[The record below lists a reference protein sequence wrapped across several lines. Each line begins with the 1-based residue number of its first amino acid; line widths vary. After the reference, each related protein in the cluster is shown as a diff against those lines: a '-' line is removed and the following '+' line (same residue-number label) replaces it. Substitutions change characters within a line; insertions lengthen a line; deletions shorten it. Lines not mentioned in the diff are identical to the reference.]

1 MTTTTTISST
11 NPINTTSNAVKEQL
25 LRVIPMEMQ
34 NDNQLMDY
42 LVRVVES
49 LQETPLPV
57 VIVERT
63 LRTILTAAGLDE
75 FGWQEFWKAL
85 YSARGSILWGR
96 LLAEEDLGVGGV
108 DLDAAAAVVPFE
120 RPVQMDSNEGT
131 AVTISG
137 SAASLEGGSSVMCPE
152 LAELLGGGAH
162 ASGTA
167 ASIDF
172 LSNRKTLVSQV
183 SRDALEKAE
192 ARLRQKAEKR
202 SRKEAGLYRAGKFG
216 PSGQVAR
223 SAAEREAERSQKV
236 DAVLQ
241 EAQTGD
247 FGLLR
252 DIHMAAFDISLP
264 KRILTDAECSLIYG
278 RRYGLIGRNGVG
290 KSTFLRHIAS
300 RQIPG
305 IPGHISILHVE
316 QEMSGDDQTA
326 LDAVLSADYRR
337 ACLLEEQAILSERS
351 TSLELDFT
359 PQDEERLSAVHRRL
373 IDLDADRATSR
384 AAMILAGLGFSQ
396 NDQKRPTRT
405 FSGGWRMRLSLAQ
418 ALFAQPDLLLL
429 DEPTNMLDFPAV
441 VWLQEYLLQWPGT
454 ILVVSHDR
462 LFLDAV
468 CSDIVH
474 LHAEQL
480 VSYRGDYT
488 QFVATRT
495 ERLKNQ
501 QREYETQ
508 LAYRQH
514 LQAFVDRWRYNAN
527 RAPQAQS
534 RLKILEKLPE
544 LKPVVIDAPI
554 LFRFPKLDTPPPS
567 PLVQLDQVDFAYEST
582 SNTSKIILK
591 NVSFNLN
598 TDGRVAIVGPNGA
611 GKTTLLKLLTGQ
623 LDPTHGRASLN
634 SRLRVAYFSQHHV
647 DGLND
652 AGQDPALSRTPLEW
666 LALKYPGKLDEEYRR
681 QLGSFG
687 LSGPLALQ
695 SIETLSGGQKSRLVF
710 AGLALNTPHLLIL
723 DEPTNHLDID
733 SIDALIEA
741 IKVFN
746 GAVIAVS
753 HDKRFVDLIAKEIWV
768 CANAS
773 VKQFEGSIHDY
784 ANSLLSSS

>member
-1 MTTTTTISST
+1 MTSE
-11 NPINTTSNAVKEQL
+11 NSNSIRTRLLECLPLEMHSDTQL
-25 LRVIPMEMQ
+25 TE
-34 NDNQLMDY
+34 Y

-49 LQETPLPV
+49 LYVTPLSVTV
-57 VIVERT
+57 VEKT
-63 LRTILTAAGLDE
+63 LHLVFKAAGLSE
-75 FGWQEFWKAL
+75 SGWENLWKTIYADKDN
-85 YSARGSILWGR
+85 AILADK
-96 LLAEEDLGVGGV
+96 LVAEEDLGLDGM
-108 DLDAAAAVVPFE
+108 DLESAQAVVPFE
-120 RPVQMDSNEGT
+120 RPVQMDANEGI

-137 SAASLEGGSSVMCPE
+137 SSIESNSGTSVLCPE
-152 LAELLGGGAH
+152 LYE
-162 ASGTA
+162 SN
-167 ASIDF
+167 SIDF

-183 SRDALEKAE
+183 NRDALEKAE

-202 SRKEAGLYRAGKFG
+202 SRKEAGQYRAGKYG

-223 SAAEREAERSQKV
+223 SAAEKEAERIQKV
-236 DAVLQ
+236 DAILQ
-241 EAQTGD
+241 EGQTANE

-252 DIHMAAFDISLP
+252 DVHMESFDISLP
-264 KRILTDAECSLIYG
+264 KRILTDASCSLIFG

-290 KSTFLRHIAS
+290 KSTFLRHLAS
-300 RQIPG
+300 RQISG
-305 IPGHISILHVE
+305 IPAYLSILHVE
-316 QEMSGDDQTA
+316 QEMVGDDQSA
-326 LDAVLSADYRR
+326 LDSVLSADYRR
-337 ACLLEEQAILSERS
+337 MRLLEEQNILTTKANSDE
-351 TSLELDFT
+351 EEFT
-359 PQDEERLSAVHRRL
+359 TADEERLSAVHRRL
-373 IDLDADRATSR
+373 FELDADRATSR
-384 AAMILAGLGFSQ
+384 AGIILSGLGFAQ
-396 NDQKRPTRT
+396 EDQKRATRT

-468 CSDIVH
+468 STDIIH

-480 VSYRGDYT
+480 VTYRGDYT
-488 QFVATRT
+488 QFVSTRA

-554 LFRFPKLDTPPPS
+554 VFRFPKLDTPPPS
-567 PLVQLDQVDFAYEST
+567 PLVQLDEVDFAYNEGKGRT
-582 SNTSKIILK
+582 IVQ

-611 GKTTLLKLLTGQ
+611 GKTTLLKLLTGR
-623 LDPTHGRASLN
+623 LEPTKGRATIN

-647 DGLND
+647 DGLSD
-652 AGQDPALSRTPLEW
+652 SGQDPMLSRTPVEW
-666 LALKYPGKLDEEYRR
+666 LSIKYPGKLDEEYRR

-687 LSGPLALQ
+687 LGGPLALQ
-695 SIETLSGGQKSRLVF
+695 AIGTLSGGQKSRLVF
-710 AGLALNTPHLLIL
+710 AGLALLTPHLLIL

-741 IKVFN
+741 IRVFN

-768 CANAS
+768 CANTR
-773 VKQFEGSIHDY
+773 VTQFEGTIHDY
-784 ANSLLSSS
+784 ANSLLSI

>member
-1 MTTTTTISST
+1 MDI
-11 NPINTTSNAVKEQL
+11 KGKL
-25 LRVIPMEMQ
+25 LPCLPVEMQ
-34 NDNQLMDY
+34 QDTQLVEY
-42 LVRVVES
+42 LLRVVES
-49 LQETPLPV
+49 LHCTPLPV
-57 VIVERT
+57 SIVERT
-63 LRTILTAAGLDE
+63 LHLVLKAAGLEEPAWDAL
-75 FGWQEFWKAL
+75 WKVIYANK
-85 YSARGSILWGR
+85 STGILADK
-96 LLAEEDLGVGGV
+96 LVEDEDLGVSGI
-108 DLDAAAAVVPFE
+108 DIDSAAAVVPFE

-131 AVTISG
+131 AISISG
-137 SAASLEGGSSVMCPE
+137 SGNNEFNNSNGTATAPMCSE
-152 LAELLGGGAH
+152 LVELLGGGAGGL
-162 ASGTA
+162 AGGSQ
-167 ASIDF
+167 SIDF
-172 LSNRKTLVSQV
+172 LSNRKSLVSQV
-183 SRDALEKAE
+183 NREALEKAE

-202 SRKEAGLYRAGKFG
+202 SRKEAGQYRAGKFG
-216 PSGQVAR
+216 PSGQAAR
-223 SAAEREAERSQKV
+223 SAAEKEAERIQKV

-241 EAQTGD
+241 EGNAAGE

-252 DIHMAAFDISLP
+252 DVHMESFDISLP
-264 KRILTDAECSLIYG
+264 KRILTDASCSLVYG

-290 KSTFLRHIAS
+290 KSTFLRHIAG

-305 IPGHISILHVE
+305 IPAYLSILHVE
-316 QEMSGDDQTA
+316 QEMAGDDQSA
-326 LDAVLSADYRR
+326 LDSVLSADYRR
-337 ACLLEEQAILSERS
+337 SRLLEEQEILSAKANSVDE
-351 TSLELDFT
+351 EFT
-359 PQDEERLSAVHRRL
+359 PADEERLNAVHRKL
-373 IDLDADRATSR
+373 FELDADRATSR
-384 AAMILAGLGFSQ
+384 AAMILSGLGFSQ
-396 NDQKRPTRT
+396 DDQKRATRT

-468 CSDIVH
+468 TTDIVH

-480 VSYRGDYT
+480 VTYRGDYT
-488 QFVATRT
+488 QFVATRA

-554 LFRFPKLDTPPPS
+554 VFRFPKLDTPPPS
-567 PLVQLDQVDFAYEST
+567 PLVQLDEVDFAYDGGKGRT
-582 SNTSKIILK
+582 ILQK
-591 NVSFNLN
+591 VSFNLN

-623 LDPTHGRASLN
+623 LDPTKGRATLN

-647 DGLND
+647 DGLSD
-652 AGQDPALSRTPLEW
+652 SGQDPSLSRTPVEW
-666 LALKYPGKLDEEYRR
+666 LAYKYPGKLDEEYRR
-681 QLGSFG
+681 QLGAFG

-695 SIETLSGGQKSRLVF
+695 PIGTLSGGQKSRLVF
-710 AGLALNTPHLLIL
+710 AGLALITPHLLIL

-768 CANAS
+768 CANTRVS
-773 VKQFEGSIHDY
+773 LFDGTIHDY
-784 ANSLLSSS
+784 ANSLLSS

>member
-1 MTTTTTISST
+1 MTTTTTGLD
-11 NPINTTSNAVKEQL
+11 VKNKL
-25 LRVIPMEMQ
+25 LQVIPLEMQ
-34 NDNQLMDY
+34 SDHQLMDY

-49 LQETPLPV
+49 LHQTPLPV

-63 LRTILTAAGLDE
+63 LHVILRAAGLSE
-75 FGWQEFWKAL
+75 PGWDVFWRTVYDSKSSGA
-85 YSARGSILWGR
+85 ILSGR
-96 LLAEEDLGVGGV
+96 LLAEEDLGIDGV
-108 DLDAAAAVVPFE
+108 DLDSAAAVVPFE

-137 SAASLEGGSSVMCPE
+137 SAAVAADSVNPSALCPE
-152 LAELLGGGAH
+152 LAELLGSSV
-162 ASGTA
+162 SGSSP
-167 ASIDF
+167 SIDF
-172 LSNRKTLVSQV
+172 LSNKKNLVSQV

-202 SRKEAGLYRAGKFG
+202 GRKEAGQYRAGKYG

-223 SAAEREAERSQKV
+223 SAAEKEAERIQKV
-236 DAVLQ
+236 DAILQ
-241 EAQTGD
+241 EGLVSGD

-252 DIHMAAFDISLP
+252 DIHMEAFDISLP
-264 KRILTDAECSLIYG
+264 KRILTDASCSLIYG

-305 IPGHISILHVE
+305 IPAYISILHVE
-316 QEMSGDDQTA
+316 QEMSGNDQSA
-326 LDAVLSADYRR
+326 LESVLSADYRR
-337 ACLLEEQAILSERS
+337 TRLLEEQEILNGKANSIEEEFTSE
-351 TSLELDFT
+351 
-359 PQDEERLSAVHRRL
+359 DEERLNAVHRRL
-373 IDLDADRATSR
+373 IELDADRATSR
-384 AAMILAGLGFSQ
+384 AAMILSGLGFAQ
-396 NDQKRPTRT
+396 EDQSRATRT

-468 CSDIVH
+468 TTDIVH

-480 VSYRGDYT
+480 VTYRGDYT
-488 QFVATRT
+488 QFVATRA

-554 LFRFPKLDTPPPS
+554 VFRFPKLDTPPPS
-567 PLVQLDQVDFAYEST
+567 PLVQLDEVDFDYDSG
-582 SNTSKIILK
+582 KGRPILQK
-591 NVSFNLN
+591 VSFNLQSE
-598 TDGRVAIVGPNGA
+598 GRIAIVGPNGA
-611 GKTTLLKLLTGQ
+611 GKTTLLKLITGQ
-623 LDPTHGRASLN
+623 LDPTRGRATLN

-647 DGLND
+647 DGLSD
-652 AGQDPALSRTPLEW
+652 SGQDPALSRTPVEW
-666 LALKYPGKLDEEYRR
+666 LSHKYPGKLDEEYRR

-695 SIETLSGGQKSRLVF
+695 PIETLSGGQKSRLVF

-768 CANAS
+768 CANS
-773 VKQFEGSIHDY
+773 RVNQFEGSIHDY
-784 ANSLLSSS
+784 ANSLLA

>member
-1 MTTTTTISST
+1 MTSTSST
-11 NPINTTSNAVKEQL
+11 TKSKL
-25 LRVIPMEMQ
+25 LACLPLEMQ
-34 NDNQLMDY
+34 NDTQLVEY
-42 LVRVVES
+42 LVRVVDS
-49 LQETPLPV
+49 LNSTPLPV
-57 VIVERT
+57 SVVERT
-63 LRTILTAAGLDE
+63 LHLVLKAAGLSE
-75 FGWQEFWKAL
+75 SAWEGLWNTIYANKAN
-85 YSARGSILWGR
+85 GILAGKLVR
-96 LLAEEDLGVGGV
+96 DEDLGVGGI
-108 DLDAAAAVVPFE
+108 DLDSAAAVVPFE
-120 RPVQMDSNEGT
+120 RPVQMDANEGT
-131 AVTISG
+131 AIAISG
-137 SAASLEGGSSVMCPE
+137 SGVSDLNAGTSNALCSE
-152 LAELLGGGAH
+152 LAELLGQSGNSA
-162 ASGTA
+162 ASN
-167 ASIDF
+167 SIDF
-172 LSNRKTLVSQV
+172 LSNRKSLVSQV
-183 SRDALEKAE
+183 NRDALEKAE

-202 SRKEAGLYRAGKFG
+202 SRKEAGQYRAGKFG

-223 SAAEREAERSQKV
+223 SAAEKEAERIQKV

-241 EAQTGD
+241 EGIASGE

-252 DIHMAAFDISLP
+252 DIHMESFDISLP
-264 KRILTDAECSLIYG
+264 KRILTDASCSLIFG

-305 IPGHISILHVE
+305 IPAYLSILHVE
-316 QEMSGDDQTA
+316 QEMTGDDQTA
-326 LDAVLSADYRR
+326 LDSVLSADYRR
-337 ACLLEEQAILSERS
+337 SRLLEEQEILTAKANSVE
-351 TSLELDFT
+351 EEFT
-359 PQDEERLSAVHRRL
+359 QADEERLNAVHRKL
-373 IDLDADRATSR
+373 FELDADRATSK
-384 AAMILAGLGFSQ
+384 AAMILSGLGFSQ
-396 NDQKRPTRT
+396 DDQKRATRT

-468 CSDIVH
+468 TTDIVH

-480 VSYRGDYT
+480 VTYRGDYT
-488 QFVATRT
+488 QFVATRA

-554 LFRFPKLDTPPPS
+554 VFRFPKLDTPPPS
-567 PLVQLDQVDFAYEST
+567 PLVQLDEVDFAYDGGKGRT
-582 SNTSKIILK
+582 ILQK
-591 NVSFNLN
+591 VSFNLN

-623 LDPTHGRASLN
+623 LEPTKGRSTLN

-652 AGQDPALSRTPLEW
+652 AGQDPALSRTPVEW
-666 LALKYPGKLDEEYRR
+666 LAYKYPGKLDEEYRR
-681 QLGSFG
+681 QLGAFG

-695 SIETLSGGQKSRLVF
+695 PIGTLSGGQKSRLVF
-710 AGLALNTPHLLIL
+710 AGLALITPHLLIL

-733 SIDALIEA
+733 SIDALIDA

-753 HDKRFVDLIAKEIWV
+753 HDKRFVDSIAKEIWV
-768 CANAS
+768 CANTRVS
-773 VKQFEGSIHDY
+773 QFEGTIHDY
-784 ANSLLSSS
+784 ANSLLSN

>member
-1 MTTTTTISST
+1 MSST
-11 NPINTTSNAVKEQL
+11 IKSKL
-25 LRVIPMEMQ
+25 LACLPLEMQ
-34 NDNQLMDY
+34 NDAQLVEY

-49 LQETPLPV
+49 LHSTPLPV
-57 VIVERT
+57 SVVERT
-63 LRTILTAAGLDE
+63 LHLVLKAAGLSE
-75 FGWQEFWKAL
+75 SGWEGLWKTIYA
-85 YSARGSILWGR
+85 SKANGILADR
-96 LLAEEDLGVGGV
+96 LVRDEDLSADGI
-108 DLDAAAAVVPFE
+108 DLESAAAVVPFE
-120 RPVQMDSNEGT
+120 RPVQMDANEGISMS
-131 AVTISG
+131 ISG
-137 SAASLEGGSSVMCPE
+137 SGASDLNAGTTNALCSE
-152 LAELLGGGAH
+152 LCDLLGQSNKSDNAN
-162 ASGTA
+162 GTN
-167 ASIDF
+167 SIDF
-172 LSNRKTLVSQV
+172 LSNRKSLVSQV

-202 SRKEAGLYRAGKFG
+202 SRKEAGNYRAGKFG

-223 SAAEREAERSQKV
+223 SAAEKEAERIQKV

-241 EAQTGD
+241 EGSTSGE

-252 DIHMAAFDISLP
+252 DVHMESFDISLP
-264 KRILTDAECSLIYG
+264 KRILTDASCSLIFG

-300 RQIPG
+300 RQISGVPAYL
-305 IPGHISILHVE
+305 SILHVE
-316 QEMSGDDQTA
+316 QEMAGDDATA
-326 LDAVLSADYRR
+326 LNSVLSADYRR
-337 ACLLEEQAILSERS
+337 TRLLEEQEILASKANSVE
-351 TSLELDFT
+351 EEFT
-359 PQDEERLSAVHRRL
+359 TVDEERLNAVHRKL
-373 IDLDADRATSR
+373 FELDADRATSK
-384 AAMILAGLGFSQ
+384 AAMILSGLGFSQ
-396 NDQKRPTRT
+396 EDQSRATRT

-468 CSDIVH
+468 TTDIVH

-480 VSYRGDYT
+480 ATYRGDYT
-488 QFVATRT
+488 QFVSTRA

-554 LFRFPKLDTPPPS
+554 VFRFPKLDTPPPS
-567 PLVQLDQVDFAYEST
+567 PLVQLDEVDFAYDEG
-582 SNTSKIILK
+582 KGRILQ

-598 TDGRVAIVGPNGA
+598 TDGRVAFVGPNGA
-611 GKTTLLKLLTGQ
+611 GKTTLLKILTGQ
-623 LDPTHGRASLN
+623 LEPTKGRATLN

-647 DGLND
+647 DGLS
-652 AGQDPALSRTPLEW
+652 GSGVDPSLSRTPVEW
-666 LALKYPGKLDEEYRR
+666 LAFKYPGKLDEEYRR
-681 QLGSFG
+681 QLGAFG

-695 SIETLSGGQKSRLVF
+695 AIGTLSGGQKSRLVF
-710 AGLALNTPHLLIL
+710 AGLALVSPHLLIL

-733 SIDALIEA
+733 SIDALIDA

-753 HDKRFVDLIAKEIWV
+753 HDKRFVDSIAKEIWV
-768 CANAS
+768 CANS
-773 VKQFEGSIHDY
+773 RVTQFEGTIHDY
-784 ANSLLSSS
+784 ANSLLGL